1 MRVIEHNHIC
11 RQPPN
16 NARRA
21 VHFPPCL
28 HRNAGLRPMTPILQ
42 HSLPFPP
49 FLSSSLP
56 AFLMKQVFSVFHDVK
71 EPRRLRN
78 REAIK
83 ITWCFLL
90 VPITNLCSLS
100 HQTSKSSA
108 DRQNHHVA
116 AEVRACCPNTG
127 ARLCRSSGQ
136 AQQHDNSP

>member
-1 MRVIEHNHIC
+1 
-11 RQPPN
+11 
-16 NARRA
+16 
-21 VHFPPCL
+21 
-28 HRNAGLRPMTPILQ
+28 MTPILQ

-49 FLSSSLP
+49 FISSSLP

-108 DRQNHHVA
+108 NRQNH
-116 AEVRACCPNTG
+116 P
-127 ARLCRSSGQ
+127 RSSRGEGVLPKYRS
-136 AQQHDNSP
+136 ACVGPPARRSNMRIPHNPGNS